1 MNDFEKYTVP
11 NNEFWSHEAER
22 DFKHDLIDEINNTPL
37 TELDRKERLAAVKQ
51 IVINKRIAMNKVA
64 HEKQREL
71 NKMFWIDADED
82 LGYSN
87 FLDEDG
93 VRKLEALAYE
103 DGHSHG
109 FYEIYQV
116 LSKYCDF
123 LRDMRGHF
131 KQ

>member
-1 MNDFEKYTVP
+1 MNDFEKYKVP
-11 NNEFWSHEAER
+11 DDEFWGYEAEC
-22 DFKHDLIDEINNTPL
+22 DFKWGLIDEINNTPL
-37 TELDRKERLAAVKQ
+37 TESDRKERLSAVKK
-51 IVINKRIAMNKVA
+51 IVIDKRIAMNKAA

-71 NKMFWIDADED
+71 DKMFWADADED
-82 LGYSN
+82 LGYSS

-93 VRKLEALAYE
+93 VRKLEALAYD

-131 KQ
+131 KR